1 MDYIEL
7 NCRVNPVDPF
17 VEIVIARLSEMGYE
31 MFEESEEGVKAYID
45 AALFTDE
52 YKSAFDDLTDAASIT
67 FENKL
72 IPHQNWNAVWESNF
86 EPVILADQVY
96 IHATFHPA
104 RPEFKYSIVIQPKMA
119 FGTGHH
125 ATTSLVME
133 QMLKLDFKGKSVMD
147 MGCGTAILA
156 ILAKMLGATEITAV
170 DNDPVAAENARENCI
185 SNNAEMIH
193 TMHGDAS
200 AFQSDKFDVVLA
212 NINRNILLADMSTYV
227 NGLKSNGF
235 LLMSGF
241 YTDDIPMLGNTALS
255 LDLSEVSQTEKDKWC
270 CLVYRKNN

>member
-17 VEIVIARLSEMGYE
+17 VEIVIARLSEIGYE
-31 MFEESEEGVKAYID
+31 MFEETEDGVKAYIG
-45 AALFTDE
+45 ASLFTDE
-52 YKSAFDDLTDAASIT
+52 YRNAFDDLKDTVTIT
-67 FENKL
+67 FEDQL
-72 IPHQNWNAVWESNF
+72 IPYQNWNAVWESNF

-96 IHATFHPA
+96 IHALFHPV

-133 QMLKLDFKGKSVMD
+133 QMLKMDFKGKLVMD
-147 MGCGTAILA
+147 MGCGTGILA

-170 DNDPVAAENARENCI
+170 DNDPIAAENAKENCS

-193 TMHGDAS
+193 VMHGDAS
-200 AFQSDKFDVVLA
+200 AFELNKFDVILA
-212 NINRNILLADMSTYV
+212 NINRNILLADMTTYV

-241 YTDDIPMLGNTALS
+241 YTDDIPMLAATALS
-255 LDLSEVSQTEKDKWC
+255 LDLSEVSRTEKDKWC